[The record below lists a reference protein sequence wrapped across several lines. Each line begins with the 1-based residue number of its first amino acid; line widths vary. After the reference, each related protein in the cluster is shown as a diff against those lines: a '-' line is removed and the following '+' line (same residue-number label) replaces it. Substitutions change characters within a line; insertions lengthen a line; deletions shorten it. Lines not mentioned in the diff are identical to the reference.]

1 LQLDFISVDA
11 WQAFGELCLHRDVI
25 LCYLAVGQ
33 TNDLKHRCIY
43 IEGIVARRRLLD
55 EGTDPGDD
63 DGAIAALKGKIER
76 LRQRNDSKPGPSPS
90 F

>member
-43 IEGIVARRRLLD
+43 IEGIVSKASLRGGAFLMRARIRAMTSMAR
-55 EGTDPGDD
+55 
-63 DGAIAALKGKIER
+63 
-76 LRQRNDSKPGPSPS
+76 SPS
-90 F
+90 